1 MKAVYLIRSFPGLLL
16 FGLTGA
22 SGHAELLGTYS
33 FSSAEPGDTS
43 GFSVEDAYEGL
54 EFGPLQSTWQS
65 IGVVTAFAADEAHSS
80 EPFASYAFDGKGY
93 EVSLVEVNLGD
104 NPPPSVDFM
113 QFTVQPKP
121 GKKLELESISIDFGS
136 DFTTTYQPDLFYN
149 LWYSINGK
157 DYFRIGQ
164 PSELKT
170 NSNVYKIRDDVRKVF
185 QQYRDAVYDGE
196 SKIIF
201 RLAFRDGK
209 GSGSAEKRLF
219 IDDIKIHGSVE

>member
-1 MKAVYLIRSFPGLLL
+1 MKAVHLIRFFPGLVL
-16 FGLTGA
+16 FGLTGVA
-22 SGHAELLGTYS
+22 CHAEVLGTYS
-33 FSSAEPGDTS
+33 FSGAEPGDTS
-43 GFSVEDAYEGL
+43 GFPVEDPHEGL
-54 EFGPLQSTWQS
+54 VFGPLQTKWQS
-65 IGVVTAFAADEAHSS
+65 IGVVTAFAADEAHSA
-80 EPFASYAFDGKGY
+80 EPFASYSFDGKGY
-93 EVSLVEVNLGD
+93 AVSLVELNQGD

-113 QFTVQPKP
+113 QFTIQPKS
-121 GKKLELESISIDFGS
+121 GKQLELESISIDFGS
-136 DFTTTYQPDLFYN
+136 DFTTTFQPDLFYN

-170 NSNVYKIRDDVRKVF
+170 NSHVYKIRDDVRKVF
-185 QQYRDAVYDGE
+185 QQYRDAVYDGQ

-219 IDDIKIHGSVE
+219 IDDIKIHGNVE